1 MIYYYQA
8 VERIPKLLSD
18 GVVYHNE
25 EFQLAALRCAC
36 GCGHRIT
43 LLVPDSHQVSSEGGL
58 ATIRPSIAVCDAPCK
73 SHYFVTAGK
82 VEWLPAFTRAQA
94 SNLMRNQIARHA
106 SHDRRPS
113 WIETSRAALKRAA
126 KRIRSLFRLFR
137 IRE

>member
-25 EFQLAALRCAC
+25 EFQLAALLCAC

-43 LLVPDSHQVSSEGGL
+43 LLVPDSHQVSSKGGL

-94 SNLMRNQIARHA
+94 SNLMRKQIARHA

-113 WIETSRAALKRAA
+113 WIETWRATLKRAA
-126 KRIRSLFRLFR
+126 MRIRSLLRLFR
-137 IRE
+137 I

>member
-1 MIYYYQA
+1 MIYSYQA

-25 EFQLAALRCAC
+25 EFQLAALLCAC

-82 VEWLPAFTRAQA
+82 VEWLPAFTQAQA

-113 WIETSRAALKRAA
+113 WIETSWAALKRAA
-126 KRIRSLFRLFR
+126 KRIRSLLRLFR
-137 IRE
+137 I

>member
-8 VERIPKLLSD
+8 VERIPKLLSE

-25 EFQLAALRCAC
+25 EFQLAALLCAC
-36 GCGHRIT
+36 GCGHRVT
-43 LLVPDSHQVSSEGGL
+43 LLAPDSHQVSSEGGL

-94 SNLMRNQIARHA
+94 SNLMRSQIALHA
-106 SHDRRPS
+106 SRDQRPS
-113 WIETSRAALKRAA
+113 WIEMWWVTLERAA
-126 KRIRSLFRLFR
+126 KRIRSFFRLFR
-137 IRE
+137 V

>member
-25 EFQLAALRCAC
+25 EFQLAALLCAC

-113 WIETSRAALKRAA
+113 WIETLRAALKRAA
-126 KRIRSLFRLFR
+126 KRIRSLLRFFR
-137 IRE
+137 I